1 MVLQVDPNTGYS
13 LYESD
18 EIIDYLSR
26 TYGDGKMAFQLKLGP
41 LTTVTAGLAML
52 GRAGRVSL
60 TRFPELC
67 NWFCKWLITTQGGAS
82 CRNQVSQ
89 IASTLSASLDFDW
102 ERCAKACAFH
112 KQLGAISRV
121 VRVALSR
128 FHFFTVPCPGRHQ
141 FSTLRAIS
149 CTARVSIRVPRIS

>member
-1 MVLQVDPNTGYS
+1 MLSQVDPNTGYS

-60 TRFPELC
+60 TRLPEPSDCLC
-67 NWFCKWLITTQGGAS
+67 KSIVFAS
-82 CRNQVSQ
+82 
-89 IASTLSASLDFDW
+89 
-102 ERCAKACAFH
+102 
-112 KQLGAISRV
+112 G
-121 VRVALSR
+121 
-128 FHFFTVPCPGRHQ
+128 
-141 FSTLRAIS
+141 
-149 CTARVSIRVPRIS
+149 